1 MPTIDVATARDGRV
15 IPIQW
20 NAGVRCN
27 GCIGDF
33 NTDSI
38 AGSIEDFN
46 TGSITGSIVACAA
59 LPPCGKGNWTKV
71 QNTAALGPYFEAYV
85 LYEKSRPRS
94 TYSKYSIN
102 WYNPKYQVED
112 LQRMVC
118 GMRGY
123 RDTSLPYAVK
133 TALDKFGLPK
143 DWHKLAL
150 EFPVDEGN
158 GLIGFC
164 ATATKLHAVMVHGI
178 DSQRTTTTAGRYI
191 RRHWP
196 EAKDHEIRDVT
207 TLAELNGVTITYDMD
222 EMIDA
227 VQCGPTSCMQW
238 DEADSSDTWYMTGSQ
253 YYEDDEDRFE
263 NDTTTVHPYHAYAP
277 ELGWGMA
284 VREDNNRIIAR
295 ALIYEKDGVKC
306 FVRSYGKDNDGYS
319 GSDVAIDAYLKHNG
333 YKYLDAWPEGV
344 AIKANKHE
352 GGDWCVPY
360 ADPGPNRVA
369 KDGRCFRLDGDVFI
383 RDNNGE
389 YEFNETDGS
398 YVCYRRATVV
408 ATVVA
413 PTGANE
419 ALSHASGEATV
430 NTSVNRIRIRYVR
443 ETNFGVVPAQGTSL
457 LLAEVPEIQSGNHPT
472 TISPTDTSC
481 ASILSNTLFGR
492 PWQPIDT
499 VDELAANYSNTN

>member
-1 MPTIDVATARDGRV
+1 MLYQIAVEV
-15 IPIQW
+15 IGQ
-20 NAGVRCN
+20 
-27 GCIGDF
+27 
-33 NTDSI
+33 
-38 AGSIEDFN
+38 
-46 TGSITGSIVACAA
+46 
-59 LPPCGKGNWTKV
+59 KYKK
-71 QNTAALGPYFEAYV
+71 TAALGPYFEAYV

-118 GMRGY
+118 GMREY
-123 RDTSLPYAVK
+123 RDTSLPYTVK

-150 EFPVDEGN
+150 EFPVDEGK

-164 ATATKLHAVMVHGI
+164 ATDAKLHAVMVHGNY
-178 DSQRTTTTAGRYI
+178 SQRTTTTAGRYI

-207 TLAELNGVTITYDMD
+207 TLVESNGITITYDMD

-227 VQCGPTSCMQW
+227 VQYGPTSCMQW
-238 DEADSSDTWYMTGSQ
+238 DEADSSDIWYMTGRQ
-253 YYEDDEDRFE
+253 YYEEEEDELE
-263 NDTTTVHPYHAYAP
+263 NDTTTVHPYHAYTP

-284 VREDNNRIIAR
+284 VRKDNNKIVAR

-306 FVRSYGKDNDGYS
+306 FVRSYGKHSTGYS

-360 ADPGPNRVA
+360 VDPGPNRIA
-369 KDGRCFRLDGDVFI
+369 DYGRCFRLDGDVFI

-389 YEFNETDGS
+389 YVFGETDGS
-398 YVCYRRATVV
+398 YVCYRHRATR
-408 ATVVA
+408 VA
-413 PTGANE
+413 PTE
-419 ALSHASGEATV
+419 AHGTLSPALGEA
-430 NTSVNRIRIRYVR
+430 
-443 ETNFGVVPAQGTSL
+443 F
-457 LLAEVPEIQSGNHPT
+457 
-472 TISPTDTSC
+472 
-481 ASILSNTLFGR
+481 
-492 PWQPIDT
+492 
-499 VDELAANYSNTN
+499 